1 VTGFGGVFAV
11 VLAELVAGGLTL
23 TWLSPLWHE
32 AKRSYFT
39 IYGAIATL
47 LFALPAWLVAAA
59 ASDGSPNA
67 TWAVRCTFL
76 TFVLLG
82 LSTLGMVLRWQ
93 SAARV
98 AGLLSVPASIAV
110 LGVLAALGDR
120 SYAASLALVLA
131 GAAFLG
137 AAYDCLFL
145 GHWYLTDRKLTRT
158 PIARYTTILIV
169 ASVVQIVV
177 VAITGSSG
185 GTVSRSLNPILAV
198 GDVAPWIGIGMAAAT
213 LLIAV
218 MAKAALR
225 GERASAVQSATGF
238 FYLGVI
244 TALTAEIAVTTRFF
258 PG

>member
-11 VLAELVAGGLTL
+11 VLAELVAGGVAF
-23 TWLSPLWHE
+23 TWCSPLWHE

-39 IYGAIATL
+39 LYGAIAAA
-47 LFALPAWLVAAA
+47 LFALPAFLVARAA
-59 ASDGSPNA
+59 ADGGDDASL
-67 TWAVRCTFL
+67 AVNL
-76 TFVLLG
+76 TLL
-82 LSTLGMVLRWQ
+82 TLVV
-93 SAARV
+93 V
-98 AGLLSVPASIAV
+98 AGWTLAMLLHRETLARIVGIASVPASI
-110 LGVLAALGDR
+110 GVLAAMATLGDR
-120 SYAASLALVLA
+120 SYAASLAQLLA

-145 GHWYLTDRKLTRT
+145 GHWYLTDRKLTRR
-158 PIARYTTILIV
+158 PIQRYTLALIV
-169 ASVVQIVV
+169 ASVAEIVV
-177 VAITGSSG
+177 VAATGFSG
-185 GTVSRSLNPILAV
+185 GAVSRSLNPILAT

-258 PG
+258 PA